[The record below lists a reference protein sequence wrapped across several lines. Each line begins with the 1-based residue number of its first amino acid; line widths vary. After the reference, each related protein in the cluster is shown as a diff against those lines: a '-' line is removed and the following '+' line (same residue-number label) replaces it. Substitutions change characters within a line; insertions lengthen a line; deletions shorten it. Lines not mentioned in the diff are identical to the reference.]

1 MSTTS
6 SITTST
12 STDVYGNSYT
22 TAVSNDELQSEDF
35 ITLMITQLKLQ
46 DPTNPVDSDSMLD
59 TQLQLSNLEA
69 STATVTAMEALQ
81 STFEQS
87 ALSSSAAIIG
97 NIVETG
103 DTDDEGNT
111 KQYKIASVSMTDG
124 EIVLNAYEL
133 TNYYDV
139 YYFDEVESN
148 STIVDSDDENS
159 TITLTNSEGNS
170 YSFSTYNKSYEEL
183 ASEISQTSGI
193 TASIAQNSTG
203 NYQLV
208 VSVSNG
214 SSTVSQNSS
223 NLAYTKD
230 SATAYSSEPET
241 IAYSSITK
249 IY

>member
-12 STDVYGNSYT
+12 STDAYGNSYT

-69 STATVTAMEALQ
+69 STATVTAMQSLQ

-87 ALSSSAAIIG
+87 ALSNSAAIIG

-159 TITLTNSEGNS
+159 TIILTNSEGNS

-183 ASEISQTSGI
+183 SSEISQTSGI
-193 TASIAQNSTG
+193 TASVAQNSNG

-214 SSTVSQNSS
+214 SSTISQNNS
-223 NLAYTKD
+223 NLLNFRTLN
-230 SATAYSSEPET
+230 
-241 IAYSSITK
+241 
-249 IY
+249 